1 MKVAVV
7 GVGAV
12 GGYFGGLLA
21 KGGADVTFIARG
33 ERLEALRAKGLTVK
47 SVKGDFSIRVRA
59 TDDPVEVGPVDLL
72 LFCVKSYDTESAI
85 RQALPMVG
93 RESVVLS
100 LQNGIDNEEK
110 IAAFAGKE
118 KVLAGVAYIGASVL
132 EPGVVL
138 HQESGKIVFGELD
151 GGVSERVVG
160 LKASFDRYG
169 CPADA
174 SPDMKT
180 VLWTKLAWN
189 APFNAINTLVG
200 GPVKAI
206 IENPHTFELA
216 RRVTEEVVIVANASG
231 VSLAFEQIWERNIRF
246 SQDYN
251 VKTSM
256 LQDLE
261 AGKPLEYEALNGVIV
276 KKATEL
282 GLPAPYNFALY
293 ALLCGVRSRSQQPL
307 P

>member
-33 ERLEALRAKGLTVK
+33 ERLDVLRAQGLTVK
-47 SVKGDFSIRVRA
+47 SWKGDFSIRVSA
-59 TDDPVEVGPVDLL
+59 TDNAVEVGPVDLI

-85 RQALPMVG
+85 RLALPMVG
-93 RESVVLS
+93 LQTDVLS

-110 IAAFAGKE
+110 IASLIGQE
-118 KVLAGVAYIGASVL
+118 KVLAGVAYIGASTPK
-132 EPGVVL
+132 PGVVL

-151 GGVSERVVG
+151 GGISERVAR
-160 LKASFDRYG
+160 LKAFFDRYG
-169 CPADA
+169 FPAEA
-174 SPDMKT
+174 SPTIKA

-206 IENPHTFELA
+206 IENPHTLELA
-216 RRVTEEVVIVANASG
+216 RLVTAEVVAVANASG
-231 VSLAFEQIWERNIRF
+231 VSLAFEEVWGRNVKF
-246 SQDYN
+246 SQHYD

-256 LQDLE
+256 LQDHE
-261 AGKPLEYEALNGVIV
+261 AGKPLEHEALNGVVI
-276 KKATEL
+276 KKAAEY
-282 GLPAPYNFALY
+282 GLHAPYNFTLY
-293 ALLCGVRSRSQQPL
+293 ALLSALQITG
-307 P
+307 

>member
-33 ERLEALRAKGLTVK
+33 QRLEALRTKGLSVK
-47 SVKGDFSIRVRA
+47 SWKGDFSIQVNA
-59 TDDPVEVGPVDLL
+59 TDEPAEVGPVDLV

-85 RQALPMVG
+85 HQALPMI
-93 RESVVLS
+93 EQETLVLS

-110 IAAFAGKE
+110 IASLIGQE
-118 KVLAGVAYIGASVL
+118 KVLAGVAYIGASAA

-151 GGVSERVVG
+151 GGVSERVVS
-160 LKASFDRYG
+160 LKAFFDGYG
-169 CPADA
+169 FPAEISSNIQA
-174 SPDMKT
+174 

-206 IENPHTFELA
+206 LENPHTLELA
-216 RRVTEEVVIVANASG
+216 RLVTAEVVAVANASG
-231 VSLAFEQIWERNIRF
+231 VSLAFEEIWERNIRF
-246 SQDYN
+246 SRHYG

-256 LQDLE
+256 LQDYE
-261 AGKPLEYEALNGVIV
+261 ARKPLEHEALNGVII
-276 KKATEL
+276 KKAAEL
-282 GLPAPYNFALY
+282 GLPTPCNFALY
-293 ALLCGVRSRSQQPL
+293 ALLSTLTAKG
-307 P
+307 

>member
-33 ERLEALRAKGLTVK
+33 KRLEALRTKGLSVK
-47 SVKGDFSIRVRA
+47 SWKGDFSVQVNA
-59 TDDPVEVGPVDLL
+59 TDDPAEVGPVDLV

-85 RQALPMVG
+85 RQALPMI
-93 RESVVLS
+93 EKHTNVLS

-110 IAAFAGKE
+110 IASLVGQE
-118 KVLAGVAYIGASVL
+118 KVLAGVAYIGASAP

-138 HQESGKIVFGELD
+138 HHESGKIVFGELD
-151 GGVSERVVG
+151 GGVSERVVK
-160 LKASFDRYG
+160 LKAFFDGYG
-169 CPADA
+169 FPADT
-174 SPDMKT
+174 SPNIKAG
-180 VLWTKLAWN
+180 LWTKLAWN

-206 IENPHTFELA
+206 IANPYTLELA
-216 RRVTEEVVIVANASG
+216 RLVTAEVVSVSNAYG
-231 VSLAFEQIWERNIRF
+231 VHLAFEQVWERNLKF
-246 SQDYN
+246 SEHYD

-256 LQDLE
+256 LQDYE
-261 AGKPLEYEALNGVIV
+261 AGKPLEYEALNGVIIE
-276 KKATEL
+276 KAAAL
-282 GLPAPYNFALY
+282 GLPTPYNFALY
-293 ALLCGVRSRSQQPL
+293 SLLTTLTVKG
-307 P
+307 